1 MPYFR
6 AKAGMAYA
14 LPAGMGSAEA
24 VRLSI
29 NRNARTR
36 KPQISEDASHDIL
49 HIFDD
54 EPQSNIPPPLLDEK
68 KQPDSKIPQP
78 REREEAR
85 ADLPSWPH
93 RIIRYRPKTE
103 RRLLYNAPIE
113 NRSLFSVKKRAPNPQ
128 IPEPGRMLL
137 PSKIRMQEFSYSHE
151 KNFFIHGSGTGSLP
165 AIEPFL
171 PCWHLR
177 RWPRMPE
184 LPNSLF
190 GIAGSELQIMSEM
203 LDLTMVCRRVGKVL
217 LSPNGVATK
226 FALPQS
232 SKEKSRKRILGEWI

>member
-49 HIFDD
+49 HLFDD

-137 PSKIRMQEFSYSHE
+137 RQKFECKS
-151 KNFFIHGSGTGSLP
+151 
-165 AIEPFL
+165 FL
-171 PCWHLR
+171 ILMKRIFHTWFWYWVFACNRALLAMLAP
-177 RWPRMPE
+177 PE
-184 LPNSLF
+184 MAANA
-190 GIAGSELQIMSEM
+190 GIA
-203 LDLTMVCRRVGKVL
+203 
-217 LSPNGVATK
+217 K
-226 FALPQS
+226 FSLWNCWV
-232 SKEKSRKRILGEWI
+232 RIANNE

>member
-49 HIFDD
+49 HLFDD

-137 PSKIRMQEFSYSHE
+137 RQKFECKS
-151 KNFFIHGSGTGSLP
+151 
-165 AIEPFL
+165 FL
-171 PCWHLR
+171 ILMKRIFHTWFWYWVFACNRALLAMLAP
-177 RWPRMPE
+177 PE
-184 LPNSLF
+184 MAANA
-190 GIAGSELQIMSEM
+190 GIAKFSLWNCWVRIANNERDAGF
-203 LDLTMVCRRVGKVL
+203 DH
-217 LSPNGVATK
+217 GV
-226 FALPQS
+226 Q
-232 SKEKSRKRILGEWI
+232 KSRKKCYSRRTA